1 MSLNIF
7 IKVKTKFE
15 ESDYTRIKSRLMKKI
30 FGSLTVFIFINFI
43 KMHICVIYYIFK
55 WIKKHLWTVSLFVTL
70 IVSLLFYFASIF
82 WCLIHFKNNQMHCEI
97 IVCCFNIFFVEI
109 QLKKIGK
116 CFLGARIWASK
127 PVYQSP
133 KQPECIIRNCYPMQ
147 NLDTAIKIYILVIVI
162 KYV

>member
-1 MSLNIF
+1 
-7 IKVKTKFE
+7 
-15 ESDYTRIKSRLMKKI
+15 MKKI

-43 KMHICVIYYIFK
+43 KVNICVIYYIFK

-70 IVSLLFYFASIF
+70 IVSLLFYFACIF
-82 WCLIHFKNNQMHCEI
+82 WCLIHFKI
-97 IVCCFNIFFVEI
+97 IRCIVKLLFAASIYFLLKYNW
-109 QLKKIGK
+109 KKIGK